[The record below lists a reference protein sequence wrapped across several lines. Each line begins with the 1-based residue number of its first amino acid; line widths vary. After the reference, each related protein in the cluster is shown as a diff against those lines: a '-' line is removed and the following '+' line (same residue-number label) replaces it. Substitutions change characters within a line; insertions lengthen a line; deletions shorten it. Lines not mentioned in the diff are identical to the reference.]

1 MVKQYWAI
9 ELQNY
14 KGTDDV
20 YYFTNYDIA
29 RNSFNLLAEAHK
41 NDDEFHREDG
51 FMEWFDSSYNE
62 YSTYAELKLSQ
73 VFVFDQ
79 AIDIEL

>member
-1 MVKQYWAI
+1 MEYWYWSI
-9 ELQNY
+9 ELTNY
-14 KGTDDV
+14 CGNDDI
-20 YYFTNYDIA
+20 YYFSNYEVA
-29 RNSFNLLAEAHK
+29 RETFNALAEAHK

>member
-1 MVKQYWAI
+1 MEYWSI
-9 ELQNY
+9 ELTNY
-14 KGTDDV
+14 CGNDDI
-20 YYFTNYDIA
+20 YYFSNYEVA
-29 RNSFNLLAEAHK
+29 RETFNALAEVHK